1 MVNREYKVQSIKK
14 KKKATNTTTTN
25 KHRNATCLGGH
36 QKGQE
41 NLTQPSGKYLP
52 ISPFNRL
59 VCETLSHICLSKEE
73 RKIWSKTESLD
84 LSPFSTSSFKDKISH
99 TQTPR
104 TKAGC
109 AFFQEQ
115 LG

>member
-1 MVNREYKVQSIKK
+1 MTNREYKIESIKK
-14 KKKATNTTTTN
+14 KKKGN
-25 KHRNATCLGGH
+25 KNNKQTLQCCNATCLGGH

-52 ISPFNRL
+52 ISLFNRL
-59 VCETLSHICLSKEE
+59 VGETLSHICLSKEE
-73 RKIWSKTESLD
+73 RKIWRKTVCLD
-84 LSPFSTSSFKDKISH
+84 LFPSSTFKDEISH
-99 TQTPR
+99 TQTPH